1 MSGRTTKV
9 MNNERGFG
17 GRVPFGYTRNN
28 DGELVVDNESANI
41 VKYIFKK
48 YNQLL
53 KNPKFNKNTR
63 TRRLIKLLN
72 ERGFKFRGKRFKGW
86 NIRDILNNEFYIGIM
101 KYGDITSESK
111 YPKLVSK
118 RLFNQVC
125 IG

>member
-1 MSGRTTKV
+1 MSK
-9 MNNERGFG
+9 NLERQSLENL
-17 GRVPFGYTRNN
+17 RRRI
-28 DGELVVDNESANI
+28 DELDLE
-41 VKYIFKK
+41 
-48 YNQLL
+48 LL
-53 KNPKFNKNTR
+53 
-63 TRRLIKLLN
+63 KLLN